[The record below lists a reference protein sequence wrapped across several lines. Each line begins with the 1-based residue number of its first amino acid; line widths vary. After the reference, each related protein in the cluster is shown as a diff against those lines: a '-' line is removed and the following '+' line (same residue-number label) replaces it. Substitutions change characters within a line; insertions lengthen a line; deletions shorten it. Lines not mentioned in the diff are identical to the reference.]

1 MAYIDQTCLYLKEKK
16 CRICE
21 GVCKNDAIVLNQT
34 AEKQEI
40 KVGAVILSAGL
51 EPFDPKVREEYH
63 YGEFAN
69 VVTSMDY
76 ERLLS
81 STGAY
86 GGEILRASDLKH
98 PKKLA
103 WIQCVGSRQVIEG
116 GNSYC
121 SAVCCTYTQKQVILT
136 KDHHPESECTIFH
149 NDVRSYGKDF
159 ERYYQRTEN
168 LPGVRFFRSYT
179 SIVRE
184 DPVTKNV
191 IVRYSTT
198 DDGVKEEEFDMVVLS
213 IGLNPPKDALDT
225 AKKYGIELSDHGFCK
240 IDEANPMVTNK
251 PGIFVS
257 GGFQGPVDIPEAVFS
272 ASGAGAQIGELLDYR
287 RGKLTK
293 ERIYPEER
301 DVSQEEPK
309 IGVFVCHCGA
319 NISSVVNI
327 SETVEYCKTLPNVV
341 HAQNQVFSCA
351 TNSAK
356 EITELAKEKG
366 LNRVVVAACSPRTLE
381 PLFRDTLREA

>member
-1 MAYIDQTCLYLKEKK
+1 MEYCPVKYPDQFNQDISQNKAVHIYFPQAIPLVAYIDESCLYLKEKK

-21 GVCKNDAIVLNQT
+21 AVCKNKAIDLKQEP
-34 AEKQEI
+34 EKKEI

-51 EPFDPKVREEYH
+51 EPFDPKVQEEYH
-63 YGEFAN
+63 YGEFQN
-69 VVTSMDY
+69 VVTSMDF

-98 PKKLA
+98 PMKLA
-103 WIQCVGSRQVIEG
+103 WIQCVGSRQVLEG

-191 IVRYSTT
+191 FVRYSTT
-198 DDGVKEEEFDMVVLS
+198 DEGVKEEEFDMVVLS
-213 IGLNPPKDALDT
+213 IGLNPPVGVK
-225 AKKYGIELSDHGFCK
+225 E
-240 IDEANPMVTNK
+240 
-251 PGIFVS
+251 S
-257 GGFQGPVDIPEAVFS
+257 GPSVRHYPHRS
-272 ASGAGAQIGELLDYR
+272 RLL
-287 RGKLTK
+287 
-293 ERIYPEER
+293 
-301 DVSQEEPK
+301 
-309 IGVFVCHCGA
+309 
-319 NISSVVNI
+319 
-327 SETVEYCKTLPNVV
+327 
-341 HAQNQVFSCA
+341 QN
-351 TNSAK
+351 
-356 EITELAKEKG
+356 
-366 LNRVVVAACSPRTLE
+366 R
-381 PLFRDTLREA
+381 